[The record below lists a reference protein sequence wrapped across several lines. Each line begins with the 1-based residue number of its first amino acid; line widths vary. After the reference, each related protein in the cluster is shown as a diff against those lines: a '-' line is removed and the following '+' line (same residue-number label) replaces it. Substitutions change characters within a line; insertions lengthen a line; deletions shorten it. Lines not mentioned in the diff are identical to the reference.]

1 MRNLAA
7 SLLLVAMSTMA
18 VGQTAS
24 PVTSGGIIDKAVNQP
39 GIGWEMYG
47 DSQRAK
53 QVPAADV
60 PGGNAVR
67 VQISKK
73 GEHPWDAGA
82 TYPTI
87 KPIANGDTVLV
98 MVYLRAPD
106 MQGTETAPVTVAA
119 GAAEAPYASFA
130 SETVQV
136 GAGWKRYFAAGT
148 AAQDFA
154 PGKARIALQ
163 LAGAKQVIEMGPAFL
178 LDFGKNFDKAKLPH
192 N

>member
-1 MRNLAA
+1 MRTFAA
-7 SLLLVAMSTMA
+7 PLLLVAISTMA
-18 VGQTAS
+18 IGQTAS
-24 PVTSGGIIDKAVNQP
+24 PVTSGSIIDKAVNQP

-53 QVPAADV
+53 QVPAAEV

-67 VQISKK
+67 VQISKR
-73 GEHPWDAGA
+73 GQNPWDAGA

-87 KPIANGDTVLV
+87 KPIASGDTILV

-106 MQGTETAPVTVAA
+106 MKGTDTAPVTVAA
-119 GAAEAPYASFA
+119 GASEAPYASFA

-136 GAGWKRYFAAGT
+136 GAGWKRYFASGT
-148 AAQDFA
+148 ATQAYA

-178 LDFGKNFDKAKLPH
+178 LDFGQNFDPAKLPH